1 MGQPARPG
9 RVSVARAVPRAVAG
23 IGREGGSERI
33 RVGWGTIR
41 AMPTPPGPSP
51 LGTLAPD
58 HLRVVQVRDR
68 PGIIDL
74 SWGHPELS
82 LLPAEALGE
91 AARETFA
98 VHGPDALSYGR
109 DAGPP
114 PFVSFVRERLEATDA
129 RTPAA
134 DEIVV
139 TAGASH
145 GLDLVVTLLAD
156 PGDVVLVE
164 EPTYHLAVRI
174 MRDHPVEIVPVA
186 FDGGGIRIDAA
197 GDAIARLKAGGRRV
211 RLLYTIPTFHN
222 PTGVTLIDGRRRELV
237 DLAAAEG
244 VTIVEDDVYRELGY
258 DAPAPASLW
267 SMGAPGS
274 VVRLGSFSKSI
285 GPGLR
290 AAYLTADAATAAR
303 VRGSGLLDSGGGVA
317 HLAALIVA
325 TWAATGAFPDHVET
339 LKRTYAARRD
349 ATLAALSE
357 HIPDASWTQ
366 PRGGF
371 FTWVTLPASL
381 DATALLS
388 AAEARGMAYVPGR
401 RFYVAGDGGRSSLR
415 LAFTRYREADLAEAV
430 RRLGAAVRDARRH

>member
-1 MGQPARPG
+1 VRS
-9 RVSVARAVPRAVAG
+9 R
-23 IGREGGSERI
+23 GGSAAGPEQI
-33 RVGWGTIR
+33 GVDWGTIR
-41 AMPTPPGPSP
+41 GMPTPPPSSA

-58 HLRVVQVRDR
+58 GLRVIQVRDR

-74 SWGHPELS
+74 AWGHPEMS
-82 LLPAEALGE
+82 LLPAEAIGE
-91 AARETFA
+91 AARA
-98 VHGPDALSYGR
+98 ALAAYGPDALAYGR

-114 PFVSFVRERLEATDA
+114 PFVSFIRERLDVTDA

-145 GLDLVVTLLAD
+145 GLDLVVGLLTT

-174 MRDHPVEIVPVA
+174 LRDHPVEIVPVP
-186 FDGGGIRIDAA
+186 FDGGGIRTDAA

-211 RLLYTIPTFHN
+211 RLLYTVPTFHN
-222 PTGVTLIDGRRRELV
+222 PTGVTLVDGRRRELV
-237 DLAAAEG
+237 DIASAEG

-258 DAPAPASLW
+258 DAPAPPSLW
-267 SMGAPGS
+267 SMAVPGS
-274 VVRLGSFSKSI
+274 VVRLGSFSKTI

-290 AAYLTADAATAAR
+290 AAYLTADAPTAAR
-303 VRGSGLLDSGGGVA
+303 IWGSGLLDSGGGMA

-325 TWAATGAFPDHVET
+325 TWAATGAFPDHVAE
-339 LKRTYAARRD
+339 LKRAYAARRD
-349 ATLAALSE
+349 ATLAALAE
-357 HIPDASWTQ
+357 HIPDATWTQ

-388 AAEARGMAYVPGR
+388 AAEARGMAYAPGR

-415 LAFTRYREADLAEAV
+415 LAFTRYPEADLAEAV
-430 RRLGAAVRDARRH
+430 RRLGAAVRDARRR

>member
-1 MGQPARPG
+1 V
-9 RVSVARAVPRAVAG
+9 RV
-23 IGREGGSERI
+23 

-41 AMPTPPGPSP
+41 AMPTPPPSSP
-51 LGTLAPD
+51 TGSLAPD

-74 SWGHPELS
+74 AWGHPELS
-82 LLPAEALGE
+82 LLPAPALAE
-91 AARETFA
+91 AAREA
-98 VHGPDALSYGR
+98 LIAYGPDALSYGR

-114 PFVSFVRERLEATDA
+114 PFVSFVRERLDATDT

-139 TAGASH
+139 TAGASQ
-145 GLDLVVTLLAD
+145 GLDLVVTLLTT

-174 MRDHPVEIVPVA
+174 LRDHPVEIVPVA
-186 FDGGGIRIDAA
+186 FDGGGIRTDAA

-222 PTGVTLIDGRRRELV
+222 PTGVTLVDGRRRELV
-237 DLAAAEG
+237 DLATSEG

-258 DAPAPASLW
+258 DAPAPPSLW
-267 SMGAPGS
+267 SIAVPGS
-274 VVRLGSFSKSI
+274 VVRLGSFSKTI

-303 VRGSGLLDSGGGVA
+303 IVGSGLLDSGGGMA
-317 HLAALIVA
+317 HLPALIIS
-325 TWAATGAFPDHVET
+325 TWAATGAFPDHVAS

-349 ATLAALSE
+349 ATLAALAV
-357 HIPDASWTQ
+357 HIPDAAWTQ

-371 FTWVTLPASL
+371 FTWVTLPGSL
-381 DATALLS
+381 DAATLLP
-388 AAEARGMAYVPGR
+388 AAEARGMGYVPGR

-415 LAFTRYREADLAEAV
+415 LAFTRYAEADLAEAV
-430 RRLGAAVRDARRH
+430 RRLGAAVRDARRR